1 MMEEWQAATPCPEG
15 RIDAEDDAI
24 GIFTMHSATGLE
36 WPVVIPINTATLLR
50 SRQQFVHRASD
61 DTLHWLLGDVIPP
74 DLDMALQSDE
84 ESLARERERLWY
96 VACTRAKEL
105 LIVPEIPAAG
115 QKSWARIVD
124 LAHHDLPELDLSGS
138 SYAPPQLVA
147 NRPNRQTA
155 DRFER
160 ERSVIREAATLLTW
174 AEAQR
179 SRSS

>member
-1 MMEEWQAATPCPEG
+1 MAGGDPDQYRHAPPVAA
-15 RIDAEDDAI
+15 AI
-24 GIFTMHSATGLE
+24 
-36 WPVVIPINTATLLR
+36 
-50 SRQQFVHRASD
+50 RASRSG
-61 DTLHWLLGDVIPP
+61 DTLHWRLGGDVIPP

-84 ESLARERERLWY
+84 ESLARERERLWF

-124 LAHHDLPELDLSGS
+124 LDHDLPEPDLSGFIDLS
-138 SYAPPQLVA
+138 GLSYAPAQLVA

-160 ERSVIREAATLLTW
+160 ERSVIREAATPLTW

-179 SRSS
+179 SRSI